1 MAFNTSALE
10 EKERRTYSITMWPRK
25 GEIITPKAGIIDSE
39 NDIRLFCYG
48 NGQYREASDEY
59 QFIFDYKGIVMN
71 VNVGEK
77 IKELDV
83 YYSLIEI
90 DGEKELITEEMK
102 KSLSDAIRF
111 YCIFKWNIKDNR
123 VVVHTEF

>member
-10 EKERRTYSITMWPRK
+10 EKERRTYSITMWSRK

-77 IKELDV
+77 IKDFDV
-83 YYSLIEI
+83 CYSLIEI

-102 KSLSDAIRF
+102 RSLSDAIRF
-111 YCIFKWNIKDNR
+111 YCAFKWNIKDNR